1 MDVNDIY
8 WYIRDGM
15 GTDLKIVVPHQ
26 EKMIFE
32 SERELYRTETV
43 CKSLGISNGEEKWGS
58 FIPLRTILEIV
69 AENYPNLPYHFRDEK
84 GRRYK
89 VTYSDWGDGN
99 LECLERNHLDTGY
112 IFFIN
117 LKDEL
122 EELIKFHR
130 PESKDDTWTRYNRL
144 LLYNGIYPDDPECLT
159 RKEDLIQMID
169 DL

>member
-1 MDVNDIY
+1 
-8 WYIRDGM
+8 M

>member
-1 MDVNDIY
+1 MNVNDIED
-8 WYIRDGM
+8 YIELGVRIP
-15 GTDLKIVVPHQ
+15 KIVVPHQ

-43 CKSLGISNGEEKWGS
+43 CKSLGISNEEEKWGS

-99 LECLERNHLDTGY
+99 LECLEGDHLDTGY

-122 EELIKFHR
+122 EELIKFYR
-130 PESKDDTWTRYNRL
+130 PKSKDDTWTRYNRL
-144 LLYNGIYPDDPECLT
+144 LLYNGICPEDLGCLT
-159 RKEDLIQMID
+159 KKEDLIQMIY

>member
-1 MDVNDIY
+1 
-8 WYIRDGM
+8 M

-89 VTYSDWGDGN
+89 VTYSDWGDGSSSN
-99 LECLERNHLDTGY
+99 LECLEGDYLDTGH

-144 LLYNGIYPDDPECLT
+144 LLYNGICPEDLECLT

>member
-15 GTDLKIVVPHQ
+15 GTDLKIAVPHQ

-32 SERELYRTETV
+32 SERELYRTKTV
-43 CKSLGISNGEEKWGS
+43 CKSLGISNKEKKWGS
-58 FIPLRTILEIV
+58 FIPLRTILRV
-69 AENYPNLPYHFRDEK
+69 VLENYFNLPYHFRDEK

-99 LECLERNHLDTGY
+99 LECLEGNYLDTEY

-122 EELIKFHR
+122 EELIRFHW

-144 LLYNGIYPDDPECLT
+144 LLYNGICPEDLECLT

-169 DL
+169 DF

>member
-32 SERELYRTETV
+32 SERELYRTKTV
-43 CKSLGISNGEEKWGS
+43 CKSLGISNEEEKWGS

-69 AENYPNLPYHFRDEK
+69 AKNYPNLPYHFRDEK

-89 VTYSDWGDGN
+89 VTYSDWGDDN
-99 LECLERNHLDTGY
+99 LECLEGDHLDTGY

-122 EELIKFHR
+122 EELIKFYR
-130 PESKDDTWTRYNRL
+130 PKSKDDTWTRYNRL
-144 LLYNGIYPDDPECLT
+144 LLYNGICPEDPECLT
-159 RKEDLIQMID
+159 RKEDLIQMIYD
-169 DL
+169 F

>member
-32 SERELYRTETV
+32 SECELYRTETV
-43 CKSLGISNGEEKWGS
+43 CKSLGISNGGS
-58 FIPLRTILEIV
+58 FIPLRIILSVV

-99 LECLERNHLDTGY
+99 LKCLEGDYLDTEY

-144 LLYNGIYPDDPECLT
+144 LLYNGIYPEDPECLT

>member
-1 MDVNDIY
+1 MNVNDIEDY
-8 WYIRDGM
+8 SELGVRIQ
-15 GTDLKIVVPHQ
+15 KIVVPHQ

-43 CKSLGISNGEEKWGS
+43 CKSLGISNEEEKWGS

-99 LECLERNHLDTGY
+99 LECLEGDHLDARY

-122 EELIKFHR
+122 EELIKFYR
-130 PESKDDTWTRYNRL
+130 PKSKDDTWTRYNRL
-144 LLYNGIYPDDPECLT
+144 LLYNGICPEDPECLT
-159 RKEDLIQMID
+159 RKEDLIQMIYD
-169 DL
+169 F